1 MKELHDSGVK
11 LSLQL
16 KSKFR
21 LHPDFPRFFFFFS
34 VFHSS
39 ATTALFTIALCLTN
53 WTPGTGFAK
62 NWKALWLNWVTIS
75 CVSKFNFGPF
85 HDKVSLRL
93 LQVKQLPLLVYIKDV
108 HRSIN
113 HALAE
118 FLSHLWT
125 TSIELNW
132 LKASCSKLKNET
144 LRGKEETK

>member
-1 MKELHDSGVK
+1 MKELHDSDEK

-21 LHPDFPRFFFFFS
+21 LHLDLPRFF
-34 VFHSS
+34 FHSS
-39 ATTALFTIALCLTN
+39 ATTVLFTIALCLTN
-53 WTPGTGFAK
+53 WTPGVGFAK

-75 CVSKFNFGPF
+75 CVSKLNFGPF

-93 LQVKQLPLLVYIKDV
+93 LQVKQLPLLVYIKYV

-125 TSIELNW
+125 TSLELNL